1 MNDKRKYLT
10 EKDFKQLSL
19 ISHEN
24 YLEAIKKKEQL
35 IKNLPYS
42 DDILDIE
49 NKENLYKDVCVTT
62 FMEISAFISVPFTY
76 KYIKYRYP
84 GQYSHLKYLMNFPKV
99 FLMIFSLT
107 QIKYIFLI
115 QNQEPNSNEFETMTY
130 EEFIYKTLQEKTDMY
145 DSMDS
150 ILDLKEKYSLYEL
163 NQLKKEENER
173 NNSIVVDHIKLIR
186 NI

>member
-1 MNDKRKYLT
+1 MNNKKKYLT
-10 EKDFKQLSL
+10 EKDFKQLSV
-19 ISHEN
+19 ISHEK
-24 YLEAIKKKEQL
+24 YLKSIKEKEHL
-35 IKNLPYS
+35 IKSLPYS
-42 DDILDIE
+42 DDIVDIE
-49 NKENLYKDVCVTT
+49 NKENLYRDVNISS
-62 FMEISAFISVPFTY
+62 FLEIAAFASVPLTY
-76 KYIKYRYP
+76 KYIKVRYP

-99 FLMIFSLT
+99 FLMLFSAT
-107 QIKYIFLI
+107 QIRYIFLI
-115 QNQEPNSNEFETMTY
+115 HNQEPNSKEFETMTY

-173 NNSIVVDHIKLIR
+173 NNSIVVNHFKLIK

>member
-99 FLMIFSLT
+99 FLMIFSWSESMGKSLPSFPHCEMWEEAVGT
-107 QIKYIFLI
+107 FLPLHYLVVSTVLIAEYSEPKAARKYIISPTTPPPPPPFFC
-115 QNQEPNSNEFETMTY
+115 NQ
-130 EEFIYKTLQEKTDMY
+130 
-145 DSMDS
+145 SMRG
-150 ILDLKEKYSLYEL
+150 LMM
-163 NQLKKEENER
+163 
-173 NNSIVVDHIKLIR
+173 KL
-186 NI
+186 